1 MATTHVEP
9 GGHNTFIPNT
19 TATHNMVVDFSR
31 NPNDFPLANYAQYV
45 PTDKTDGKYLRMTV
59 EVAGR
64 MLDTS
69 NNDTLWPDG
78 TEAPMGFP
86 DIESFGFYNYRAE
99 RHCYAV
105 PLGELAVEQ
114 AEWEVLASNS
124 RYQAQRAMTARTQQ
138 VNTLMTTQANWDASN
153 TSLLT
158 SMDGV
163 TGQHDLSTT
172 ARKDIKRS
180 FDVAASTIQLGT
192 LSGVKASELIIVVGP
207 DWARKV
213 SVSQEIV
220 DHIKGSPTAIK
231 ELEDGLAPNTRYGL
245 PSTLYGYPLVIED
258 TAKVTSRKG
267 ATRVA
272 SYVHDGDDVVMV
284 SRPGGLIGV
293 EGAPS
298 FSTVTLFLKEE
309 MTVESRHDKNN
320 RRHEAR
326 VVENFAEVLT
336 APVAGFYMRDCLS

>member
-1 MATTHVEP
+1 
-9 GGHNTFIPNT
+9 
-19 TATHNMVVDFSR
+19 MVVDFSR
-31 NPNDFPLANYAQYV
+31 NTQDFPLPNYIQYV
-45 PTDKTDGKYLRMTV
+45 PTDKTDGKYLRMTI

-64 MLDTS
+64 MLDTA

-86 DIESFGFYNYRAE
+86 DIEKSGFYSFRTE

-114 AEWEVLASNS
+114 ADWELLATQS
-124 RYQAQRAMTARTQQ
+124 RIQAQRAMTARTQQ
-138 VNTLMTTQANWDASN
+138 VITLLTTQANWDASN

-192 LSGVKASELIIVVGP
+192 LSSVKASELIVVVGP

-220 DHIKGSPTAIK
+220 DHIKGSPIAIK
-231 ELEDGLAPNTRYGL
+231 EIEDGLAPNSRYGL
-245 PSTLYGYPLVIED
+245 PNKLYGYTVVVED
-258 TAKVTSRKG
+258 TSKVTSRKG

-272 SYVHDGDDVVMV
+272 AYVLGGDDVVMV
-284 SRPGGLIGV
+284 SRPGGLIGR

-298 FSTVTLFLKEE
+298 FSTATCFLKEE
-309 MTVESRHDKNN
+309 MTVESRHDRNN

-326 VVENFAEVLT
+326 VVENFDPVLT